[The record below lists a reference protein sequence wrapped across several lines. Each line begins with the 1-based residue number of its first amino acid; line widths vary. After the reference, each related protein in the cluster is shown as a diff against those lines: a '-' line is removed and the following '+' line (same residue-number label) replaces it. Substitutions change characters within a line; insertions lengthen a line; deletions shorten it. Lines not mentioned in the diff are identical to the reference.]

1 MLKVGLTGNI
11 GSGKSTISNIFSIL
25 GVSVYNADNE
35 AKKIL
40 DSPNTIPELLKNFGI
55 EIVNSD
61 NTINK
66 KKLAEIVFN
75 NKAKLNKL
83 NAIIHP
89 LVMDDF
95 NKWCLQFTDAAYVI
109 NESAILVEAGLYKQ
123 FDKLITVISPE
134 IMRIERVMK
143 RDSCEREKVIERINN
158 QLKEEEK
165 MKVSDFII
173 NNNEKDLVIPQVLL
187 IHKALSF

>member
-25 GVSVYNADNE
+25 GVPVYNADNE

-40 DSPNTIPELLKNFGI
+40 DSQNTIPKLLENFGV
-55 EIVNSD
+55 EIINSD

-95 NKWCLQFTDAAYVI
+95 NKWCLKLTDAAYVI
-109 NESAILVEAGLYKQ
+109 NESAILVETGLYKQ

-143 RDSCEREKVIERINN
+143 RDSCEREKVIERIKN

-173 NNNEKDLVIPQVLL
+173 NNNEKDLVIHQVLL